1 MNNKAQLH
9 TLEGLGAAVLMT
21 LTILTIAQSTMIVTP
36 QNELVMTVQLEQM
49 TSDALAVID
58 IAPHTAIQNNLTE
71 CVAQWN
77 LNESEVT
84 SNNLDT
90 LNEELAILLPGIQYN
105 VDLTYSQNG
114 NINTKNAIINGAPT
128 EDAVVVRRLV
138 TLSKASVDSAGGSW
152 NIADDELLVVEVKL
166 TAWII

>member
-36 QNELVMTVQLEQM
+36 QNELVMIVQLEQM

-58 IAPHTAIQNNLTE
+58 IAPHTTIQNNLTE
-71 CVAQWN
+71 CVAGWDH
-77 LNESEVT
+77 NESNVLT
-84 SNNLDT
+84 NNLEM

-138 TLSKASVDSAGGSW
+138 TLSKASVDSAGGVW
-152 NIADDELLVVEVKL
+152 NIADNELLIVEVKL